1 MATQQMKH
9 VLDGYKVLDFTQV
22 LAGPTV
28 TRLLAEMGAEIIKV
42 ELMPAGDFSHNFPF
56 IKDGRSGYYVQQN
69 RGKKSLCIDAKN
81 PKGLA
86 IIKELLTK
94 VDVVVQNYAPG
105 VIDRMGLGY
114 EAIKAINPRIIMC
127 SISAFGQSG
136 PLSADPG
143 YDYIAQSYA
152 AVTYMI
158 GESDGP
164 PLFPMLGLG
173 DVSTGAHA
181 MGAIACALLYR
192 ERTGQGQHL
201 DIALLDCYFHCHEM
215 NVEIYSLS
223 NGAIKPKRS
232 GSHHPQICPAGIF
245 RGKENYLFII
255 AFLDHQWAKLCAV
268 MGRPELIKDPR
279 VDTSPNR
286 LQHLDLVV
294 DAIQGWLAS
303 TKSDEVALQALRDAR
318 IPVAPVLSIEQAV
331 NHPHLRARHT
341 VRKIHDRVLGEFDA
355 PGMPLKFSA
364 FPEDLPLVA
373 PFLGEHNGEILSN
386 YLGYSAE
393 RIQQLE
399 SEGILGKQPVRNE
412 R

>member
-255 AFLDHQWAKLCAV
+255 AFLDHQWAKLCEV

-393 RIQQLE
+393 RIKQLE